1 MNNPPVST
9 NTPTFTDGA
18 TVQTWPTPG
27 VPGCLPDVTP
37 NWPGSLVTM
46 DATAPVAPPIQ
57 TCYNNGALWTSSG
70 RDTGPMAGSQC
81 INDLENVSFD
91 APAGKLFTSVS
102 IELKCL
108 GPAARL
114 HDVQVY
120 YYISP
125 GVLCEQQLIEPPL
138 YAAKPHGAPGVN
150 SYILDT
156 VPSDTTCAA
165 GFKRIEIEPQIGSAC
180 SVVEVNDFRTA
191 SAAFAATQVWST
203 TSVQGDLPDVA
214 PDGPGALGNVDT
226 AAPNAALICGAPDG
240 QLSLTKT
247 ASPATYSAVGAVI
260 SYSYLVTNSGDVP
273 LDGPFTVSD
282 NKATASCPATAS
294 LAPGALIT
302 CTASYTI
309 GQGDLDAG
317 SVTNVASASNGAVT
331 SPTDTETVTAVQN
344 PHLALTKSASPATY
358 NAVGNVINYT
368 LVATNDGNVTLTG
381 VSISDPTVG
390 TLSCT
395 PAQPATLAPGG
406 TLSCTG
412 SYTVAQAELD
422 AGSISNTATATG
434 MPVTYAATLSG
445 PAEAPPN
452 ASPGVGNAIV
462 DIDTSAHTLR
472 VRATF
477 SGLTGNTTASHI
489 HAATAIAGAG
499 TAGVA
504 TQTPTFA
511 GFPLG
516 VTAGTYDHT
525 FDLTLASSWN
535 PSFVTAHGGTP
546 AGAEA
551 FFAASVAA
559 GKSYLNIH
567 SNLCPRRRNPR
578 LPIGRFLA
586 LGYGKRHRHWSPD
599 AGADVHQERQSDDLQ
614 LPRPGH
620 RLHVRGQEYGQ
631 RHAEWSVH
639 DHGRQARDDRVRCG
653 AARSRRLDHLHP
665 ELHDPGVRPER
676 HEQRVDHQSRDGGG
690 KFGNNTVT
698 SNQAQATI
706 NQVAPTGKITPTN
719 TTCQMFANGTNGDL
733 LDELYKVKANKINS
747 IAPGVFFYYSKITA
761 PASSFTIQ
769 VTQSDILAWKKI
781 GTMQIILWDAN
792 CVKTSVTGAYDAG
805 TGTVTFNASGLIAG
819 ATYYISIKYDP
830 GSLVGQVVPAGNP
843 TDVYTFVTYLNGS
856 QIIPSWDSVNVK
868 SK

>member
-1 MNNPPVST
+1 
-9 NTPTFTDGA
+9 
-18 TVQTWPTPG
+18 
-27 VPGCLPDVTP
+27 
-37 NWPGSLVTM
+37 
-46 DATAPVAPPIQ
+46 
-57 TCYNNGALWTSSG
+57 
-70 RDTGPMAGSQC
+70 
-81 INDLENVSFD
+81 
-91 APAGKLFTSVS
+91 
-102 IELKCL
+102 
-108 GPAARL
+108 
-114 HDVQVY
+114 
-120 YYISP
+120 
-125 GVLCEQQLIEPPL
+125 
-138 YAAKPHGAPGVN
+138 
-150 SYILDT
+150 
-156 VPSDTTCAA
+156 
-165 GFKRIEIEPQIGSAC
+165 
-180 SVVEVNDFRTA
+180 
-191 SAAFAATQVWST
+191 
-203 TSVQGDLPDVA
+203 
-214 PDGPGALGNVDT
+214 
-226 AAPNAALICGAPDG
+226 LICGAPDG

-247 ASPATYSAVGAVI
+247 ATPMTYSAVGAVI
-260 SYSYLVTNSGDVP
+260 SYSYLVTNSGDVT

-294 LAPGALIT
+294 LAPGASIT

-344 PHLALTKSASPATY
+344 PHLALTKSASPTSY

-368 LVATNDGNVTLTG
+368 LVATNDGNVTLGG

-390 TLSCT
+390 ALSCT
-395 PAQPATLAPGG
+395 PAQPAALAPGG

-412 SYTVAQAELD
+412 SHTVSQADLD

-434 MPVTYAATLSG
+434 MPVTYAAALSG
-445 PAEAPPN
+445 PAESPPN
-452 ASPGVGNAIV
+452 ASAGVGNAIF
-462 DIDTSAHTLR
+462 DIDTSVHTLR
-472 VRATF
+472 VRVTF

-489 HAATAIAGAG
+489 HAATAVPGAG

-504 TQTPTFA
+504 TQLPTFT

-559 GKSYLNIH
+559 GKAYLNIH
-567 SNLCPRRRNPR
+567 SSFAPGGEIR
-578 LPIGRFLA
+578 GFLA
-586 LGYGKRHRHWSPD
+586 GGPAVSATASATVTGVQTPALSFTKSASPTIYSYPGQVIVYTYVVKNTGNVTLSGPYTITDDKLGTIACGVGSLAP
-599 AGADVHQERQSDDLQ
+599 GASITCTQSHTIVASDLNAANNASITN
-614 LPRPGH
+614 
-620 RLHVRGQEYGQ
+620 
-631 RHAEWSVH
+631 HAT
-639 DHGRQARDDRVRCG
+639 
-653 AARSRRLDHLHP
+653 AA
-665 ELHDPGVRPER
+665 
-676 HEQRVDHQSRDGGG
+676 G

-698 SNQAQATI
+698 SNQAQATV

-719 TTCQMFANGTNGDL
+719 TTCQMFADRSNGDL
-733 LDELYKVKANKINS
+733 LDELYNVKANKINS

-761 PASSFTIQ
+761 PASSFTVQ
-769 VTQSDILAWKKI
+769 VAQSDILAWKKI

-792 CVKTSVTGAYDAG
+792 CVKTAVTGAYDAG
-805 TGTVTFNASGLIAG
+805 TGTVTFNASGLTAG
-819 ATYYISIKYDP
+819 ATYYISIKYKP
-830 GSLVGQVVPAGNP
+830 GSLVGQVVPPSKP